1 MLGLFRFQAVP
12 IGTTRNDVISAG
24 HRVDQDKAT
33 GPIGEKPN
41 GAHPVAL
48 LGRIDAAAQL
58 SRIAT

>member
-1 MLGLFRFQAVP
+1 VP
-12 IGTTRNDVISAG
+12 IGTARNDVISAG

-41 GAHPVAL
+41 RAHPVAL